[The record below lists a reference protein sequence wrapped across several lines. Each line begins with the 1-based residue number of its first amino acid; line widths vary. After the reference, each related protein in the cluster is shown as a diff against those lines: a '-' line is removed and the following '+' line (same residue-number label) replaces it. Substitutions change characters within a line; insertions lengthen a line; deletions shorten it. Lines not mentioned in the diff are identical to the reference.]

1 MDFKNCQSDVQ
12 ALIHAIGFLGPDI
25 VGVELGVF
33 EGSSFMTLLH
43 NCPNIKT
50 LHGVDSYQAYDDYI
64 KNPYDGEIA
73 LRIDQPRAEITR
85 SISFIRQKYSGMTHK
100 IVFHEED
107 TLEACK
113 KFEDESIDFIFMDS
127 YLSYEQ
133 AKKELIVWYPKM
145 KKGGLFAG
153 HDWDCPAVQK
163 AVNEFRIENKISS
176 GMTTYNDTWSWKV

>member
-1 MDFKNCQSDVQ
+1 MDFKNCRSDVQ

-25 VGVELGVF
+25 VGAELGVF
-33 EGSSFMTLLH
+33 EGLSFMTLLH

-50 LHGVDSYQAYDDYI
+50 LHGVDSYKPYDDYI
-64 KNPYDGEIA
+64 KTPYDGTIA
-73 LRIDQPRAEITR
+73 LTFEQPRIEIIR

-107 TLEACK
+107 TLEAHK
-113 KFEDESIDFIFMDS
+113 KFEDETFDFIFMDS
-127 YLSYEQ
+127 YLTYEQ
-133 AKKELIVWYPKM
+133 AKKELDAWYPKM

-153 HDWDCPAVQK
+153 HDWDCPAIQR
-163 AVNEFRIENKISS
+163 AVNEFRTENNIIS